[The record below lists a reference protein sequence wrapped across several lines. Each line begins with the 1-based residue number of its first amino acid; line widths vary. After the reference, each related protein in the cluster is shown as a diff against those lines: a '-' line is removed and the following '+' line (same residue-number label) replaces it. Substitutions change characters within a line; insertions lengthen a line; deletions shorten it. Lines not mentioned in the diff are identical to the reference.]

1 MIEVHKSDEACHR
14 HSSEAG
20 SSSWIISLLAEK
32 WKVTRAAKMSTEL
45 GLAEAGGELG
55 ELESDTDFW
64 NYFNESVCDIPELQ
78 NITGTT

>member
-1 MIEVHKSDEACHR
+1 
-14 HSSEAG
+14 
-20 SSSWIISLLAEK
+20 
-32 WKVTRAAKMSTEL
+32 MSTEL

-55 ELESDTDFW
+55 ELESDADFW